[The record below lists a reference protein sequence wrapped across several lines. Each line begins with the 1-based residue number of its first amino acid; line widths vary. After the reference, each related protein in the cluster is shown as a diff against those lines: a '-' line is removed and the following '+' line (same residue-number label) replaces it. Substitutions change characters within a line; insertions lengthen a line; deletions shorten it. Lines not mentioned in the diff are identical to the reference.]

1 MGRQLDLSHIA
12 HAGEP
17 WSEGCNASILVAEA
31 MVVQVAVHIVLEGRT
46 NLTRLLH
53 AFESLRD
60 FSDRRDCLRGQY
72 IVRLPITGTHI
83 EPGQHRLSDLW
94 HVLVR
99 VRGHGRHRWAIPAA
113 IHTARA
119 RGWWISHLGIE
130 VRTLKAIH
138 GLLLLVQSL

>member
-17 WSEGCNASILVAEA
+17 RSEGCHASILVAEA

-60 FSDRRDCLRGQY
+60 FSDRRDCLRGHY
-72 IVRLPITGTHI
+72 VVRLPITGRHV
-83 EPGQHRLSDLW
+83 ESGEHRLSDLW

-113 IHTARA
+113 IHTACA
-119 RGWWISHLGIE
+119 RGWWIAHHGIE
-130 VRTLKAIH
+130 VRTLNAIH
-138 GLLLLVQSL
+138 GLLLVQSL